1 VGRPMI
7 GSNSEPVRTKPAA
20 AGRPERVA
28 GLVSVV
34 VPAYN
39 AEKSLRRCL
48 ESILAQT
55 YRGHQVI
62 VINDGSTDGTEEIAL
77 SFGDRI
83 AYLRQ
88 ENSGETATRN
98 RGFELASGEFVTFLD
113 HDDFWYPGFLQ
124 ACVDFLSD
132 HPVAIGVGT
141 GYEVRSALSD
151 AVQVCPAF
159 LTGAGDPGGKPF
171 EIESFFSFWAE
182 NDHLHPGSAVV
193 RGSIVDQAGGQRP
206 ELVLSGDLEY
216 WAYLATFGRWG
227 FIPQVLLHVDGT
239 QIPGRRLFRKY
250 YDRYQKAPS
259 VEEWERRIVPRL
271 QKADL
276 QGYERVRGHIATW
289 MVFAKVFVGDDRE
302 GLRMANK
309 YRRHLDGKFGAL
321 WRLGSLLGIV
331 SWKPMSM
338 ALRVRTRIQY
348 FIRERKL

>member
-1 VGRPMI
+1 MI

-159 LTGAGDPGGKPF
+159 LTGAGDPGGKPL

-182 NDHLHPGSAVV
+182 NDHLHPGSAVL

>member
-1 VGRPMI
+1 MI
-7 GSNSEPVRTKPAA
+7 ESTSQPVPARPAA
-20 AGRPERVA
+20 AGRRERVP

-39 AEKSLRRCL
+39 AEKSLHRCL
-48 ESILAQT
+48 ESILGQT
-55 YRGHQVI
+55 YRSHQVI
-62 VINDGSTDGTEEIAL
+62 VINDGSTDGTEDIAL
-77 SFGDRI
+77 GFGDRI

-88 ENSGETATRN
+88 ENSGETAARN

-151 AVQVCPAF
+151 TVQVCPAF
-159 LTGAGDPGGKPF
+159 LTGSGDPWGQPF

-182 NDHLHPGSAVV
+182 NDHLHPGSAVL
-193 RGSIVDQAGGQRP
+193 RGSIVDEAGGQRP

-239 QIPGRRLFRKY
+239 QIPGRRLFQKY
-250 YDRYQKAPS
+250 YERYQKAPT

-271 QKADL
+271 EKADL
-276 QGYERVRGHIATW
+276 PGYERVRGHIATW

-309 YRRHLDGKFGAL
+309 YRHHLDGKFGAL
-321 WRLGSLLGIV
+321 WRLGSVLGIV

>member
-1 VGRPMI
+1 MI

-159 LTGAGDPGGKPF
+159 LTGAGDPGGKPL

-182 NDHLHPGSAVV
+182 NDHLHPGSAVL

-276 QGYERVRGHIATW
+276 QGYERVRGRIATW